1 MSQCD
6 ECGRSVDKIHRFY
19 KKNNFCHTCY
29 IRVFKKRDC
38 PSCGKLAR
46 LYKYDPSAIC
56 QKCENNRPCI
66 RCQRID
72 YPIGKM
78 TEHGPVC
85 NSCSVYFRE
94 FQACERCGTLSQKLS
109 RISRFADNLRICPK
123 CATRDHRTCPSC
135 SRYRLL
141 EFEPLSGQMYCK
153 KCLTFP
159 PHPCLSCKQEISAGR
174 GNYCEI
180 CSWHRALERK
190 TTKLMSDL
198 EDFNLQTYFKN
209 YTEWLEQRLGAH
221 KTALLI
227 SKHIYFFQEISDLW
241 IKQVPSYTVLL
252 QRLRPSGIRKYL
264 LPMQWLSTVH
274 NLQIDI
280 QAKEYCSEIDQLNKL
295 LNSCSESLFSS
306 QILQDY
312 YKVLI
317 KRVDDG
323 KISIRSARLAMKP
336 AAALMF
342 QVSKSRFDMP
352 QEWHIKHY
360 LSEHPGQ
367 AASLVGFIVFLKKSY
382 SVNLSYSFIKN
393 SNFLKEARNHKLE
406 REILKLIRAPE
417 ESFDLLRWVKVCL
430 KYFHK
435 LNAVHCME
443 IQLSMINDID
453 EGLVINFRKENYWIP
468 KRSIFVA
475 YKG

>member
-1 MSQCD
+1 
-6 ECGRSVDKIHRFY
+6 
-19 KKNNFCHTCY
+19 
-29 IRVFKKRDC
+29 
-38 PSCGKLAR
+38 
-46 LYKYDPSAIC
+46 
-56 QKCENNRPCI
+56 
-66 RCQRID
+66 
-72 YPIGKM
+72 
-78 TEHGPVC
+78 
-85 NSCSVYFRE
+85 
-94 FQACERCGTLSQKLS
+94 
-109 RISRFADNLRICPK
+109 
-123 CATRDHRTCPSC
+123 
-135 SRYRLL
+135 
-141 EFEPLSGQMYCK
+141 
-153 KCLTFP
+153 
-159 PHPCLSCKQEISAGR
+159 
-174 GNYCEI
+174 
-180 CSWHRALERK
+180 
-190 TTKLMSDL
+190 MSDL

-241 IKQVPSYTVLL
+241 IKQAPSYTVLL

-295 LNSCSESLFSS
+295 VNSCSESLFSS

-382 SVNLSYSFIKN
+382 GVNLSYSFIKN

-406 REILKLIRAPE
+406 REILKLIRVPD